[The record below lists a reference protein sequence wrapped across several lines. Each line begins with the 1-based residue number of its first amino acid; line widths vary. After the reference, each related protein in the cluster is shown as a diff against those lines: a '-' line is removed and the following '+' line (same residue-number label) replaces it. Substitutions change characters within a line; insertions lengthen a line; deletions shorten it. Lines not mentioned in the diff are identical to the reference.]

1 MATSSSL
8 LPVLLLLAAAAA
20 GSSSPC
26 QLSCGGV
33 DIPYPFGIGDKS
45 CFREGFEIECR
56 NKGST
61 GDVPV
66 LPVPDDTND
75 KAIWVLDL
83 SVAPLPEAL
92 VLLPVAWQCFD
103 LAGKRTGIYPG
114 DVNFNQ
120 QGVYRISNTQN
131 ELYVLGCNTLVYVKG
146 VKIQG
151 GRFNYSYY
159 TGCVSVVN
167 DTNDPQDGACAGLGC
182 CHVDIPPGLTDT
194 TMSMWA
200 NNGAWSHAN
209 QSFCPCDYAFIVER
223 GNYTFRASD
232 LLQSNNNRPMETD
245 STMPL
250 VLDWAIRGNTSIS
263 CSQAQATEHVH
274 EYACRSIHSLCVN
287 ATNGP
292 GYFCNCTKGYEGN
305 PYIVDGCKNINECK
319 RPAEFPCHGKCQD
332 NDGSYDCKCP
342 PGYHS
347 DGDPKETPC
356 NPKLPNSAKLIIGI
370 TVGTSVLLFIILGI
384 GVCYMLKRIQQK
396 EKERQLEAIEKKNG
410 SERLKNV
417 KTLLLFTKEELD
429 QITNNNSVPLGKGG
443 FGEIHKGTLSDK
455 TEVAVKASNQVTK
468 ATLDE
473 FVQEVEIQSRMMH
486 RNILKLLGCCLR
498 VDVPLLVYEYAAK
511 GSLQDIL
518 HGKSSDQKREPL
530 TLRSRFDIAIGSA
543 QGLAY
548 MHSYTE
554 NGIQHADVKPGNILL
569 DGGLVPKIS
578 DFGLSKVFK
587 AGKDYTINVV
597 GCLAYMDPVYKDT
610 GRLTPKSDVYS
621 FGIVLLELISR
632 KPVGNGES
640 NLVKQFKRVFEQD
653 NTGKELFDR
662 DIAAEEDI
670 PILDEIAI
678 LALKCLKKKVE
689 DRPAMVSV
697 ASALV
702 MLKVSWEEKRQC
714 FSSTS
719 GNLGLF
725 EGAPPRSDSLGK

>member
-1 MATSSSL
+1 MATSSIR
-8 LPVLLLLAAAAA
+8 LPVLILILAAAATA

-26 QLSCGGV
+26 QLSCGSV
-33 DIPYPFGIGDKS
+33 HIPFPFGMGDKS
-45 CFREGFEIECR
+45 CFREGFEIECS
-56 NKGST
+56 NKVGT

-66 LPVPDDTND
+66 LAKTNMTI
-75 KAIWVLDL
+75 KVLDL
-83 SVAPLPEAL
+83 LVAPLPQAR

-103 LAGKRTGIYPG
+103 PAGKRTSGYSG
-114 DVNFNQ
+114 NVDFNQ
-120 QGVYRISNTQN
+120 QGVYRISNTRN

-146 VKIQG
+146 VRIQG
-151 GRFNYSYY
+151 GRFNYAYY
-159 TGCVSVVN
+159 AGCVSAVN
-167 DTNDPQDGACAGLGC
+167 DTNDPRDGACAGLGC
-182 CHVDIPPGLTDT
+182 CHVEIPPGLTDT
-194 TMSMWA
+194 AMAMPYEGIWA
-200 NNGAWSHAN
+200 HTN
-209 QSFCPCDYAFIVER
+209 QSFCPCDYAFIVEK
-223 GNYTFRASD
+223 GKYTFRASA
-232 LLQSNNNRPMETD
+232 LLQSSKNRPMEKDT
-245 STMPL
+245 TMPL

-263 CSQAQATEHVH
+263 CAQAKHVDD
-274 EYACRSIHSLCVN
+274 YACRSNKGLCVD

-292 GYFCNCTKGYEGN
+292 GYFCNCTEGYEGN
-305 PYIVDGCKNINECK
+305 PYIVNGCQNINECD
-319 RPAEFPCHGKCQD
+319 RPAEFPCHGQCKD

-347 DGDPKETPC
+347 DGNPKEKPC
-356 NPKLPNSAKLIIGI
+356 NPNLPNSAKLIIGI
-370 TVGTSVLLFIILGI
+370 TVGTSVLLFIFLGT
-384 GVCYMLKRIQQK
+384 GVCYMLKRTQQK

-443 FGEIHKGTLSDK
+443 FGEVHKGTLSDMTK
-455 TEVAVKASNQVTK
+455 VAVKASNEVTK

-511 GSLQDIL
+511 GCLQDIL

-530 TLRSRFDIAIGSA
+530 TLRSRLDIAIGSA

-569 DGGLVPKIS
+569 DDGLVPKIS
-578 DFGLSKVFK
+578 DFGLSKAFIE
-587 AGKDYTINVV
+587 GKDYTINVI
-597 GCLAYMDPVYKDT
+597 GCLPYMDPVYKDT
-610 GRLTPKSDVYS
+610 GRLTQKSDVYS

-632 KPVGNGES
+632 KPVGQGES
-640 NLVKQFKRVFEQD
+640 SLVKQFKRVFEED
-653 NTGKELFDR
+653 NTGKVLFDR
-662 DIAAEEDI
+662 DITEEEDI

-678 LALKCLKKKVE
+678 LALKCLKEKVE

-702 MLKVSWEEKRQC
+702 MLKVSWEEKRQR

-719 GNLGLF
+719 GNWGLS

>member
-1 MATSSSL
+1 MT
-8 LPVLLLLAAAAA
+8 
-20 GSSSPC
+20 
-26 QLSCGGV
+26 
-33 DIPYPFGIGDKS
+33 IK
-45 CFREGFEIECR
+45 
-56 NKGST
+56 
-61 GDVPV
+61 
-66 LPVPDDTND
+66 
-75 KAIWVLDL
+75 VLDL
-83 SVAPLPEAL
+83 SVAPLPQAR
-92 VLLPVAWQCFD
+92 VLLPVAYQCFD
-103 LAGKRTGIYPG
+103 PAGKRTDRYSGNV
-114 DVNFNQ
+114 DFNK

-131 ELYVLGCNTLVYVKG
+131 ELYVLGCNTMVYVKG
-146 VKIQG
+146 TKIED
-151 GRFNYSYY
+151 GRFDYASYAS
-159 TGCVSVVN
+159 CVSVVN
-167 DTNDPQDGACAGLGC
+167 NATDPQDGACSGLGC

-194 TMSMWA
+194 IMSMWD
-200 NNGAWSHAN
+200 NNGSWSHAN
-209 QSFCPCDYAFIVER
+209 QSFCPWDYAFIVEK
-223 GNYTFRASD
+223 GKYTFRASA
-232 LLQSNNNRPMETD
+232 LLQSSKNRPMDKD

-263 CSQAQATEHVH
+263 CAQAKHVYN
-274 EYACRSIHSLCVN
+274 YACCSSNSDCID

-292 GYFCNCTKGYEGN
+292 GYFCSCNKGYEGN
-305 PYIVDGCKNINECK
+305 PYIVNGCQNINECK
-319 RPAEFPCHGKCQD
+319 RPAEFPCHGKCED

-347 DGDPKETPC
+347 NGDPKENPC
-356 NPKLPNSAKLIIGI
+356 DPNLPNSAKLIIGI
-370 TVGTSVLLFIILGI
+370 TVGTSVLLFIILGT
-384 GVCYMLKRIQQK
+384 GVCYMLKRIQKK

-443 FGEIHKGTLSDK
+443 FGEVHKGTLLDT
-455 TEVAVKASNQVTK
+455 TEVAVKASNEVTK

-473 FVQEVEIQSRMMH
+473 FVEEVEIQSRMMH

-518 HGKSSDQKREPL
+518 HGKSTDQQREPL
-530 TLRSRFDIAIGSA
+530 TLRSSLDIAIGSA

-587 AGKDYTINVV
+587 AGKDYTIHVV

-610 GRLTPKSDVYS
+610 GKLTPKSDVYS

-632 KPVGNGES
+632 KPVGDGES
-640 NLVKQFKRVFEQD
+640 SLVKQFKRVFEQD
-653 NTGKELFDR
+653 NTGKALFDR
-662 DIAAEEDI
+662 DIAEEENI

-678 LALKCLKKKVE
+678 LALKCLKEKVE

-702 MLKVSWEEKRQC
+702 MLKVSWEEKTQR
-714 FSSTS
+714 FSSTLL

-725 EGAPPRSDSLGK
+725 DGALPSSDYSLGK

>member
-1 MATSSSL
+1 MAAASPL
-8 LPVLLLLAAAAA
+8 LWLLLAAAAA
-20 GSSSPC
+20 GSRSFLC
-26 QLSCGGV
+26 QRRCGGV
-33 DIPYPFGIGDKS
+33 NIPYPFGMGDKS
-45 CFREGFEIECR
+45 CFRQGFEIECR
-56 NKGST
+56 NKGSA

-66 LPVPDDTND
+66 LVAKTNMT
-75 KAIWVLDL
+75 IRVLDL
-83 SVAPLPEAL
+83 SVAPPEAR

-103 LAGKRTGIYPG
+103 PAGNITGSYYG

-120 QGVYRISNTQN
+120 HGVYRISNTRN
-131 ELYVLGCNTLVYVKG
+131 ELYVLGCNTLVYAKG

-151 GRFNYSYY
+151 GRFEYAYY
-159 TGCVSVVN
+159 AGCVSAVN
-167 DTNDPQDGACAGLGC
+167 DTNDPKDGACAGLGC
-182 CHVDIPPGLTDT
+182 CHVEIPPGLTDT
-194 TMSMWA
+194 TMSMWSD
-200 NNGAWSHAN
+200 NGTWSHAN
-209 QSFCPCDYAFIVER
+209 QSFCPCDYAFIVEQS
-223 GNYTFRASD
+223 NYTFRASD

-263 CSQAQATEHVH
+263 CAQAAATKHVD
-274 EYACRSIHSLCVN
+274 EYACRSSHSSCIN

-305 PYIVDGCKNINECK
+305 PYVVDGCQNECA
-319 RPAEFPCHGKCQD
+319 RPHEFPCHGECED

-342 PGYHS
+342 PGYQS
-347 DGDPKETPC
+347 DGDAKEKPC
-356 NPKLPNSAKLIIGI
+356 NPKLPKLTNSAKLIIGI
-370 TVGTSVLLFIILGI
+370 TVGTSVLLFIILGT
-384 GVCYMLKRIQQK
+384 GVCYMLKRIEQK
-396 EKERQLEAIEKKNG
+396 AKQRQLEAIEKKNG

-518 HGKSSDQKREPL
+518 HGKSSDQQREPL

-587 AGKDYTINVV
+587 AGKDYTINVI